1 MNIGY
6 IVLLC
11 IVEVGLFATK
21 SLITFALFYFG
32 MHIVFKNKKQ
42 NKKQRSKNKMT
53 IEEMKAKGY
62 LRYTAFIEKQVFTKE
77 VEVWARDWDDAR
89 EILENATEE
98 LPDFAFEIW
107 HRPDIQQLEHSA
119 ESPYPIAAAQSTVTD
134 FNEDFYKH
142 EEE

>member
-1 MNIGY
+1 
-6 IVLLC
+6 
-11 IVEVGLFATK
+11 
-21 SLITFALFYFG
+21 
-32 MHIVFKNKKQ
+32 
-42 NKKQRSKNKMT
+42 MT
-53 IEEMKAKGY
+53 IEEMKAEGFK
-62 LRYTAFIEKQVFTKE
+62 RYTAFIEKLVVTKE

-89 EILENATEE
+89 EILENAAEE

-119 ESPYPIAAAQSTVTD
+119 ESPYPIAAAKSTVTD